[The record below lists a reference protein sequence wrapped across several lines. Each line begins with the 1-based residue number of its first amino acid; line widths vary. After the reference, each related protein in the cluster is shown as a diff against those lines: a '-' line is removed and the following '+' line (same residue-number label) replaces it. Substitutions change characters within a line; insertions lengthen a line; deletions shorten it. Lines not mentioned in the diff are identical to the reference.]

1 MALPAS
7 ENTIDDKM
15 VFVRKQDCDI
25 IKLTN
30 DLGADINQGD
40 FVVIGPW
47 CGVALQDIAST
58 ETGPVQVAEGI
69 QVEADDL
76 VTGEDTFGTEG
87 QEVYF
92 DSANDEFSD
101 TETAGYYLVGYLK
114 ETKDSNGMIVFEKL
128 RYAELVTS

>member
-1 MALPAS
+1 MS

-15 VFVRKQDCDI
+15 VFVKKENVDVI
-25 IKLTN
+25 NLTN

-47 CGVALQDIAST
+47 CGVAMQDIEDGAS
-58 ETGPVQVAEGI
+58 GPIHVEGGI
-69 QVEADDL
+69 QVQADDL

-92 DSANDEFSD
+92 DATEKEFSD
-101 TETAGYYLVGYLK
+101 TETGGYYLVGYLVG
-114 ETKDSNGMIVFEKL
+114 TKDSDGMIVFEKL
-128 RYAELVTS
+128 RLAEQVAT